1 VYWAV
6 AGLACVV
13 LLVVISMVIVS
24 PAYAALL
31 DALSRIKPPN
41 GEQMPQLGAL
51 SGMVGGV
58 FAVIAIILY
67 TPYPALMLL
76 FFTREHVRASMT
88 R

>member
-1 VYWAV
+1 
-6 AGLACVV
+6 
-13 LLVVISMVIVS
+13 
-24 PAYAALL
+24 
-31 DALSRIKPPN
+31 
-41 GEQMPQLGAL
+41 
-51 SGMVGGV
+51 MVGGV